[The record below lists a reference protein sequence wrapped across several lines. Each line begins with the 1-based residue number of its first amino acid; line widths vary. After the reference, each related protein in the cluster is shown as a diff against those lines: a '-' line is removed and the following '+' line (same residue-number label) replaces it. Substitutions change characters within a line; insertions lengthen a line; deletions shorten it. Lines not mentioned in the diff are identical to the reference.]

1 MPKVNFILDE
11 DVREELVRIIPRGQ
25 RSRLVNEAI
34 KKELLRMKRAQALS
48 KLLDLRK
55 KSATFSAREIQE
67 ALRKDRSRS

>member
-11 DVREELVRIIPRGQ
+11 DVREELVRIIPRRQ

-67 ALRKDRSRS
+67 ALGKDRSRS